1 MEDFQNW
8 GLAPFDRRKTGR
20 RESDRILFQRDR
32 ELEAAR
38 KISEALFQHRDVDAL
53 VEAALRTAL
62 DEVGA
67 EAGSVL
73 LAEPDSRQLVFRYSV
88 GESIVPKGTSIPW
101 DQGIA
106 GKVFQTGVASMF
118 SDVKQCSDHFPG
130 IDQAVGFV
138 TRDMITLPLKQWKGD
153 PIGVMNVLNKRE
165 GTLGKHDLDL
175 LTILC
180 AFTAL
185 TIQQARLF
193 EEAKLAEVVRL
204 MGNICHDIKNFL
216 QPIVSGVWM
225 IRDEIDS
232 LKDEHSRATCV
243 KYLAMIERTSERID
257 GRTKEIV
264 DCIKGV
270 SAPLR
275 LAPCRIIEVVNE
287 VFAILSVLAAE
298 KQLSLA
304 TKDLDHLPA
313 IQADEKRLYHAFY
326 NLVNNAIPEV
336 RPGGAITISG
346 RVDAGGLLVSVA
358 DTGKGMTPDV
368 RESLFTRAVMS
379 TKRGGSGIGMK
390 IIKDAVDAH
399 HGRISVESEV
409 GTGSAFHIW
418 LPYDPCPAD
427 ARS

>member
-1 MEDFQNW
+1 MEEFQNW
-8 GLAPFDRRKTGR
+8 GLAPFDRRKGGR
-20 RESDRILFQRDR
+20 RESDRMLLQRDR

-38 KISEALFQHRDVDAL
+38 RISEALFQHRDIDAL

-73 LAEPDSRQLVFRYSV
+73 LAEPDSRQLVFRYCV
-88 GESIVPKGTSIPW
+88 GESAVPKGTSISW

-106 GKVFQTGVASMF
+106 GKVFQTGVAAMF
-118 SDVKQCSDHFPG
+118 SDVKQSSDHFPG
-130 IDQAVGFV
+130 IDQASGFV
-138 TRDMITLPLKQWKGD
+138 TRDMISLPLKQWKGD

-193 EEAKLAEVVRL
+193 EEAKLAQVVRL

-216 QPIVSGVWM
+216 QPIVSGVSM
-225 IRDEIDS
+225 IRDEIDK
-232 LKDEHSRATCV
+232 LDDERSHATCV
-243 KYLAMIERTSERID
+243 KYLAMIERTSARID
-257 GRTKEIV
+257 SRTKEIV

-270 SAPLR
+270 SGPLR

-287 VFAILSVLAAE
+287 VYATLSVLASE
-298 KQLSLA
+298 RKISLA
-304 TKDLDHLPA
+304 IRDLDDMPV
-313 IQADEKRLYHAFY
+313 IQADETRLYNAFY
-326 NLVNNAIPEV
+326 NLVNNAIPEIG
-336 RPGGAITISG
+336 PGGSITLSG
-346 RVDAGGLLVSVA
+346 RVDTGGIIVSVA
-358 DTGKGMTPDV
+358 DTGKGIRPDV
-368 RESLFTRAVMS
+368 RESLFTQAVIS
-379 TKRGGSGIGMK
+379 TKRSGSGIGLK

-399 HGRISVESEV
+399 HGRIRVESEV
-409 GTGSAFHIW
+409 GKGTTFHIW
-418 LPYDPCPAD
+418 LPYDPGSTD
-427 ARS
+427 ART

>member
-8 GLAPFDRRKTGR
+8 GLSPFDRRKTGR
-20 RESDRILFQRDR
+20 RESDRILLQRDR

-38 KISEALFQHRDVDAL
+38 KISEALFQHRDIDAL

-101 DQGIA
+101 DQGIS
-106 GKVFQTGVASMF
+106 GKVFQTGMAAMF
-118 SDVKQCSDHFPG
+118 SDVKQSSDHFPG
-130 IDQAVGFV
+130 IDQAVGSV
-138 TRDMITLPLKQWKGD
+138 TRDMISLPLKQWKGD

-165 GTLGKHDLDL
+165 GTLGKNELDL
-175 LTILC
+175 LTIIC

-193 EEAKLAEVVRL
+193 EEAKLAQVVRL

-232 LKDEHSRATCV
+232 LDNERSHATCV

-257 GRTKEIV
+257 SRAKEIV

-287 VFAILSVLAAE
+287 VFATLSVLAAE
-298 KQLSLA
+298 RTISLA
-304 TKDLDHLPA
+304 IRDLDQLPA
-313 IQADEKRLYHAFY
+313 IQADEKRLYNAFY
-326 NLVNNAIPEV
+326 NLVNNAIPEI
-336 RPGGAITISG
+336 RAGGSITVTG
-346 RVDAGGLLVSVA
+346 QVHAGGLTVSVA
-358 DTGKGMTPDV
+358 DTGKGMPPDV
-368 RESLFTRAVMS
+368 RASLFTHAVIS
-379 TKRGGSGIGMK
+379 TKRSGSGIGMK

-409 GTGSAFHIW
+409 GTGTTFHIW
-418 LPYDPCPAD
+418 LPSDLRSGD
-427 ARS
+427 AST